1 MQTGGGFFV
10 VLNELIQKNKRD
22 IMQVYLG
29 LGSNLESPAEQL
41 RAARTTIAT
50 ESGISEI
57 SFSSLY
63 RSPPMGG
70 IQQPDYVNAVM
81 EIETDFSPLKL
92 LTVMQAIENEH
103 GRVRSERW
111 GARTLDIDILLFGD
125 KVLNFPDLVVPHYG
139 MAERAFVL
147 YPLFEIAPNLEI
159 PTHGKLADLVS
170 RCPLDG
176 LERLSDDT

>member
-1 MQTGGGFFV
+1 MQ
-10 VLNELIQKNKRD
+10 I
-22 IMQVYLG
+22 YLG
-29 LGSNLESPAEQL
+29 LGSNLESPVEQL
-41 RAARTTIAT
+41 RAARAAIANV
-50 ESGISEI
+50 SGISEI

-70 IQQPDYVNAVM
+70 KQQPDYVNAVM
-81 EIETDFSPLKL
+81 AIETELAPLEL
-92 LTVMQAIENEH
+92 LAVMQAIENEH

-125 KVLNFPDLVVPHYG
+125 EVLNLPALIVPHYG

-147 YPLFEIAPNLEI
+147 YPLFEIAPDLEI

-170 RCPLDG
+170 RCPVDG
-176 LERLSDDT
+176 LERLPNVE

>member
-1 MQTGGGFFV
+1 MQ
-10 VLNELIQKNKRD
+10 I
-22 IMQVYLG
+22 YLG

-41 RAARTTIAT
+41 RAARAAIANV
-50 ESGISEI
+50 SGISEI

-70 IQQPDYVNAVM
+70 KQQPDYVNAVM
-81 EIETDFSPLKL
+81 AIETKLSPLEL
-92 LTVMQAIENEH
+92 LTVTQRIENEH

-125 KVLNFPDLVVPHYG
+125 EVLNSLDLIVPHYG

-147 YPLFEIAPNLEI
+147 YPLFEIAPDLEI

-170 RCPLDG
+170 RCPVDG
-176 LERLSDDT
+176 LERLPNVE